1 MRTVSIEPLSSLSL
15 PALTITPESNRGDSP
30 VLLFLHGMRE
40 AGSSPSEVPKVCIH
54 QSPPWRAMMGRIPDA
69 LVIAPQAPSV
79 PNEETWNWRD
89 HATSVGHFL
98 KEAFEGRRLVATG
111 FSRGGLGVLQVL
123 AAYPDLF
130 ERWAIVDPQPPYEQE
145 AAAIIAAAARRP
157 GWLRYGIYR
166 ERSAQWTAFAKAL
179 EATVPEPNRD
189 VTSLGHGELALSAYA
204 GDRLSRAPKKNLY
217 EFLGIQF

>member
-1 MRTVSIEPLSSLSL
+1 VRTVSIEPLSSSGL
-15 PALTITPESNRGDSP
+15 PTLTITPESNRGDAP

-40 AGSSPSEVPKVCIH
+40 AGSSPSEVPKVCVH
-54 QSPPWRAMMGRIPDA
+54 QSPPWRALMGRIPDA

-89 HATSVGHFL
+89 HATSIGGFL
-98 KEAFEGRRLVATG
+98 KETFEGRRLVATG

-130 ERWAIVDPQPPYEQE
+130 ERWAIVDPQPPHEQE
-145 AAAIIAAAARRP
+145 AAA
-157 GWLRYGIYR
+157 YR
-166 ERSAQWTAFAKAL
+166 QRSTQWTAFAQAL

-189 VTSLGHGELALSAYA
+189 VTSLGHGEVALSAYA
-204 GDRLSRAPKKNLY
+204 GDRLSRAPKQNLY
-217 EFLGIQF
+217 EFLGLQF

>member
-1 MRTVSIEPLSSLSL
+1 
-15 PALTITPESNRGDSP
+15 
-30 VLLFLHGMRE
+30 
-40 AGSSPSEVPKVCIH
+40 
-54 QSPPWRAMMGRIPDA
+54 MMGRIPDT

-89 HATSVGHFL
+89 HASSVGHFL
-98 KEAFEGRRLVATG
+98 KETFRGRRLVATG

-130 ERWAIVDPQPPYEQE
+130 ERWAIVDPQPPHEQE
-145 AAAIIAAAARRP
+145 AAAIIAAAASRP

-166 ERSAQWTAFAKAL
+166 ERSTQWTAFAKAL
-179 EATVPEPNRD
+179 EATVPEPHRD
-189 VTSLGHGELALSAYA
+189 VTPREHGEMALSAYA
-204 GDRLSRAPKKNLY
+204 GDRLSSAPKQNLY